1 MRATPFVLVVAA
13 VAATGL
19 APAAGAHTVRA
30 PAARHCVVWIAP
42 TSGRA
47 PSKVSKLRCYTRF
60 SHALRVARGPA
71 PHGFS
76 GATTGVVPHASTL
89 ISTDFD
95 NANMAGTSLTW
106 TVSNREDGTAIDLW
120 LFSTNPNL
128 MDQYSQD
135 ELDQLFLNSNLNA
148 RPTLSATQAG
158 KTVVVSWPASA
169 SGFLL
174 ESTSTLST
182 PNWTA
187 AADTVSVVGDRN
199 TITINAAAATGS
211 KFYRLRKP

>member
-89 ISTDFD
+89 ISTDF
-95 NANMAGTSLTW
+95 NGANMSGTSLTW
-106 TVSNREDGTAIDLW
+106 TVSN
-120 LFSTNPNL
+120 TNGCNGGF
-128 MDQYSQD
+128 QYSAASMPSGWNDRVSSAQSAHGCA
-135 ELDQLFLNSNLNA
+135 SNVHFHNA
-148 RPTLSATQAG
+148 NFGGAAITCTC
-158 KTVVVSWPASA
+158 
-169 SGFLL
+169 
-174 ESTSTLST
+174 STMGAMSNQTSSET
-182 PNWTA
+182 W
-187 AADTVSVVGDRN
+187 SH
-199 TITINAAAATGS
+199 
-211 KFYRLRKP
+211 

>member
-1 MRATPFVLVVAA
+1 MRATPFVLVIAA

-19 APAAGAHTVRA
+19 APAAGAHTVRG

-47 PSKVSKLRCYTRF
+47 PSKMSKLRCYTRF

-95 NANMAGTSLTW
+95 NANMAGASLTW
-106 TVSNREDGTAIDLW
+106 TVSNTAGCNGGAQFSAASMPSGWNDRVSSSQSAHGCAHNRHFHDTNFGGAGINCTCATMGTMNNRTSSETW
-120 LFSTNPNL
+120 
-128 MDQYSQD
+128 SQ
-135 ELDQLFLNSNLNA
+135 
-148 RPTLSATQAG
+148 
-158 KTVVVSWPASA
+158 
-169 SGFLL
+169 
-174 ESTSTLST
+174 
-182 PNWTA
+182 
-187 AADTVSVVGDRN
+187 
-199 TITINAAAATGS
+199 
-211 KFYRLRKP
+211 

>member
-1 MRATPFVLVVAA
+1 MRATPVVLVVAA

-95 NANMAGTSLTW
+95 NANMAGASLTW
-106 TVSNREDGTAIDLW
+106 TVSNTAGCNGGAQFSAASMPSGWNDRVSSSQSAHGCAHNRHFHDTNFGGAGINCTCATMGTMNNQTSSETW
-120 LFSTNPNL
+120 
-128 MDQYSQD
+128 SQ
-135 ELDQLFLNSNLNA
+135 
-148 RPTLSATQAG
+148 
-158 KTVVVSWPASA
+158 
-169 SGFLL
+169 
-174 ESTSTLST
+174 
-182 PNWTA
+182 
-187 AADTVSVVGDRN
+187 
-199 TITINAAAATGS
+199 
-211 KFYRLRKP
+211 

>member
-95 NANMAGTSLTW
+95 NANMAGASLTW
-106 TVSNREDGTAIDLW
+106 TVSNTAGCNGGAQ
-120 LFSTNPNL
+120 FSAASMPGI
-128 MDQYSQD
+128 
-135 ELDQLFLNSNLNA
+135 EA
-148 RPTLSATQAG
+148 
-158 KTVVVSWPASA
+158 VVVKRSVSRFAAESLHPQKACELIRAGARAAVERLAS
-169 SGFLL
+169 
-174 ESTSTLST
+174 
-182 PNWTA
+182 
-187 AADTVSVVGDRN
+187 
-199 TITINAAAATGS
+199 
-211 KFYRLRKP
+211 